1 IAVLVALGFCL
12 SVQAVFSLLAS
23 QIAAAFVTDPAVV
36 AKVAVIMPVMLALF
50 VLSGPLMMLAAHFQA
65 IGDARRAA
73 VLSLSKPFAFAI
85 PLTFA
90 LPLWFGEMAIWW
102 AVPSSEVLL
111 LLLAVWVLWARARR
125 ARLSWGVF
133 TTTEEARS

>member
-1 IAVLVALGFCL
+1 
-12 SVQAVFSLLAS
+12 
-23 QIAAAFVTDPAVV
+23 
-36 AKVAVIMPVMLALF
+36 
-50 VLSGPLMMLAAHFQA
+50 
-65 IGDARRAA
+65 

-102 AVPSSEVLL
+102 AGPSSEVLL
-111 LLLAVWVLWARARR
+111 LLLAVWVLWTRARST
-125 ARLSWGVF
+125 RLSWGVF